1 MSHRILICGSRN
13 WTDRAAIREALVGL
27 HPDSL
32 IIDGMAPGADTIG
45 YEVSKELGFRHHA
58 RFPAQW
64 SAYGAKAG
72 PMRNRLMFKTTQ
84 PTLVLAFPMPDSLGT
99 VDMMKIADKAGVP
112 VVTP

>member
-1 MSHRILICGSRN
+1 MSERTCLASVSLLRS
-13 WTDRAAIREALVGL
+13 
-27 HPDSL
+27 DSL

-72 PMRNRLMFKTTQ
+72 PMRNRLMFWTAK
-84 PTLVLAFPMPDSLGT
+84 PDLILAFPLPDSVGT
-99 VDMMKIADKAGVP
+99 IDMMRLAAANYVP
-112 VVTP
+112 VVKP